1 MKQRLFLHGLAPRAY
16 APHLSSRIRYITR
29 VSKGAFQIG
38 MGLAKLAGTH
48 PRLASILAKT
58 VNWWIPGVRKSWA
71 SLVTTPQFLLVILT
85 FNFLGSV
92 VAILLIPYTYIYI
105 CIYIYIHIYICL
117 YIYIYIDISI

>member
-105 CIYIYIHIYICL
+105 IYV
-117 YIYIYIDISI
+117 YIYIYNIYMYIHVYI